1 MKGEQYGKS
10 NNCNDPFAGKDSKL
24 YSKPVFRRK
33 IFKSI
38 SYSCDE

>member
-1 MKGEQYGKS
+1 MKGEQCGEFNYR
-10 NNCNDPFAGKDSKL
+10 NDPTAGEDSKL